1 VHAAVATAM
10 ANKGQMTINGQNT
23 IGLAFAYKV
32 GQGYW

>member
-1 VHAAVATAM
+1 M